1 MWITTTKGYY
11 SIVKYDGDTTHFIVR
26 SRVKG
31 DIEAMWPNAKVVA
44 WPDRD
49 YAFRAR
55 IPKWDVIEAM
65 EEAIQA
71 IDYPNFKCAVKDK
84 RRLPYYGWV
93 WSLMAD
99 MQDALEPSN
108 RPYQKPIG

>member
-1 MWITTTKGYY
+1 MWITTTKGFF

-31 DIEAMWPNAKVVA
+31 DIEAMWPNARVVA

-65 EEAIQA
+65 EEAIAA
-71 IDYPNFKCAVKDK
+71 IDYPNFKCAVQDK
-84 RRLPYYGWV
+84 RRLPYYLWC
-93 WSLMAD
+93 WSVMAD
-99 MQDALEPSN
+99 MQHDLAGKEAP
-108 RPYQKPIG
+108 